1 MKIQEEATVMR
12 KPITEIEEATI
23 LFAGDSG
30 DGSQTIGA
38 QMTETTALV
47 GNDVATLPDY
57 PAEIRAPAGSLAGVS
72 GFQLHFSSEQIH
84 TPGDLCDVLVAM
96 NPAALKVHLQKL
108 RPNGILIVNSDNFA
122 RRNLR
127 LAGYEQ
133 NPLEDDSLTKYQV
146 FPVALTRL
154 TRQTLEDTDLTTRQ
168 IDLCRNFFAL
178 GMILWLYNRPMDYAM
193 NWIKKTLGRKRPE
206 FVVPNILAL
215 RAGNTYCEATEQF
228 ATSYNVKAAEFSP
241 GTYRNI
247 EGNMATVLGLIA
259 ASRQA
264 GLPLVYGSYPITP
277 ASDILHGLAQYR
289 NFGVVTMQMEDE
301 IAAVGVAIGASFGGA
316 LGVTGSSG
324 PGLALKSEAINLA
337 MIAELPLVICN
348 IQRAGP
354 STGMPTK
361 TEQSDLLQM
370 LYGRNGESPVPIVA
384 PTRPYDCFDTV
395 YEACRIAVKYR
406 TPVIFLSDLYVAMGA
421 EPWKIPKLAEL
432 PPIEPNFAN
441 ADGFSLNGDAFEP
454 YLREAETL
462 ARPWAKPGTPGLEH
476 RIGGLEKSDVTGNV
490 SYDAE
495 NHEKMVHLRAEK
507 VARVTQDIPPTE
519 VFGAE
524 EGALLLLGW
533 GSTYGPIRTAVE
545 NCLAAG
551 VSDVAHVHIRHLNPF
566 PSDLGEIL
574 TRFKKVLIPELN
586 TGQLRQ
592 LIRSTYLI
600 NALGLNKVQGQPF
613 HVSEVEAKINELL

>member
-1 MKIQEEATVMR
+1 MKNQEEAIVMR

-441 ADGFSLNGDAFEP
+441 GFSLNGDAFEP

-519 VFGAE
+519 IFGAE

>member
-1 MKIQEEATVMR
+1 MKNQEEAIVMR
-12 KPITEIEEATI
+12 KPIKEIEEATI

-432 PPIEPNFAN
+432 PTIEPNFAN
-441 ADGFSLNGDAFEP
+441 GFSLNGDAFEP

-545 NCLAAG
+545 NCIAAG
-551 VSDVAHVHIRHLNPF
+551 VSDVGHVHIRHLNPF

-574 TRFKKVLIPELN
+574 MRFKKVLIPELN

>member
-1 MKIQEEATVMR
+1 MR
-12 KPITEIEEATI
+12 KPVEQIEEATI

-30 DGSQTIGA
+30 DGSQTIGT
-38 QMTETTALV
+38 QMTETTALI

-96 NPAALKVHLQKL
+96 NPAALKVQLNKL
-108 RPNGILIVNSDNFA
+108 KPNGILIVNVDNFA

-127 LAGYEQ
+127 LAGYES
-133 NPLEDDSLTKYQV
+133 NPLEDDTLTKYQV
-146 FPVALTRL
+146 FKVELTQLTRKA
-154 TRQTLEDTDLTTRQ
+154 LETTNLTTGE
-168 IDLCRNFFAL
+168 IDRCKNFFAL
-178 GMILWLYNRPMDYAM
+178 GMILWFYNRPMEYTM
-193 NWIKKTLGRKRPE
+193 KWIKAKFAKKPE
-206 FVVPNILAL
+206 YIESNILAL

-228 ATSYNVKAAEFSP
+228 AVSYDVKPAVFEP

-247 EGNMATVLGLIA
+247 EGNMATVLGLVA
-259 ASRQA
+259 ASHQS

-301 IAAVGVAIGASFGGA
+301 IAAVGVAIGAAFSGA

-337 MIAELPLVICN
+337 MIAELPIVICN

-370 LYGRNGESPVPIVA
+370 FYGRNGESPVPIIA
-384 PTRPYDCFDTV
+384 SSRPYDCFEAV

-406 TPVIFLSDLYVAMGA
+406 TPVIFLSDLYIGMGA
-421 EPWKIPKLAEL
+421 EPWKIPQLSEL
-432 PPIEPNFAN
+432 PEIRPDFAAS
-441 ADGFSLNGDAFEP
+441 ADSNNGFEP
-454 YLREAETL
+454 YLRDPETL

-476 RIGGLEKSDVTGNV
+476 RIGGLEKSDVTGHV

-495 NHEKMVHLRAEK
+495 NHEKMVEIRAEK
-507 VARVTQDIPPTE
+507 VARIADDIPPTE
-519 VFGAE
+519 VFGAQ
-524 EGALLLLGW
+524 EGEILLLGW
-533 GSTYGPIRTAVE
+533 GGTYGAIRTVVE
-545 NCLAAG
+545 NC
-551 VSDVAHVHIRHLNPF
+551 VAEGLPIGHVHLRHLNPF
-566 PSDLGEIL
+566 PKDLDDIL
-574 TRFKKVLIPELN
+574 QRFKKILIPELN
-586 TGQLRQ
+586 SGQLLQ

-600 NALGLNKVQGQPF
+600 NAVGLNKVQGQPF
-613 HVSEVEAKINELL
+613 HVFELHAKIDEILKEIGHL

>member
-1 MKIQEEATVMR
+1 MKNQEEAIVMR

-432 PPIEPNFAN
+432 PPIEANFAN
-441 ADGFSLNGDAFEP
+441 GFSLNGDAFEP

-545 NCLAAG
+545 NCIAAG

-574 TRFKKVLIPELN
+574 TRFKKILIPELN

>member
-1 MKIQEEATVMR
+1 MR
-12 KPITEIEEATI
+12 KPVEQIEEATI

-30 DGSQTIGA
+30 DGSQTIGT
-38 QMTETTALV
+38 QMTETTALI

-96 NPAALKVHLQKL
+96 NPAALKVQLNKL
-108 RPNGILIVNSDNFA
+108 KPNGILIVNVDNFA

-127 LAGYEQ
+127 LAGYES
-133 NPLEDDSLTKYQV
+133 NPLEDDTLTKYQV
-146 FPVALTRL
+146 FKVELTQLTRKA
-154 TRQTLEDTDLTTRQ
+154 LETTNLTTGE
-168 IDLCRNFFAL
+168 IDRCKNFFAL
-178 GMILWLYNRPMDYAM
+178 GMILWFYNRPMEYTM
-193 NWIKKTLGRKRPE
+193 KWIKAKFAKKPE
-206 FVVPNILAL
+206 YIESNILAL

-228 ATSYNVKAAEFSP
+228 AVSYDVKPAVFEP

-247 EGNMATVLGLIA
+247 EGNMATVLGLVA
-259 ASRQA
+259 ASHQS

-301 IAAVGVAIGASFGGA
+301 IAAVGVAIGAAFSGA

-337 MIAELPLVICN
+337 MIAELPIVICN

-370 LYGRNGESPVPIVA
+370 FYGRNGESPVPIIA
-384 PTRPYDCFDTV
+384 SSRPYDCFEAV

-406 TPVIFLSDLYVAMGA
+406 TPVIFLSDLYIGMGA
-421 EPWKIPKLAEL
+421 EPWKIPQLSEL
-432 PPIEPNFAN
+432 PEIRPDFAAS
-441 ADGFSLNGDAFEP
+441 ADSNNGFEP
-454 YLREAETL
+454 YLRDPETL
-462 ARPWAKPGTPGLEH
+462 ARPWAKPGTRGLEH
-476 RIGGLEKSDVTGNV
+476 RIGGLEKSDVTGHV

-495 NHEKMVHLRAEK
+495 NHEKMVEIRAEK
-507 VARVTQDIPPTE
+507 VARIADDIPPTE
-519 VFGAE
+519 VFGAQ
-524 EGALLLLGW
+524 EGEILLLGW
-533 GSTYGPIRTAVE
+533 GGTYGAIRTVVE
-545 NCLAAG
+545 NC
-551 VSDVAHVHIRHLNPF
+551 VAEGLPIGHVHLRHLNPF
-566 PSDLGEIL
+566 PKDLDDIL
-574 TRFKKVLIPELN
+574 QRFKKILIPELN
-586 TGQLRQ
+586 SGQLLQ

-600 NALGLNKVQGQPF
+600 NAVGLNKVQGQPF
-613 HVSEVEAKINELL
+613 HVFELHAKIDEILKEIGHL

>member
-1 MKIQEEATVMR
+1 MKNQEEAIVMR
-12 KPITEIEEATI
+12 KPIKEIEEATI

-406 TPVIFLSDLYVAMGA
+406 TPVIFLSDLYIAMGA

-432 PPIEPNFAN
+432 PTIEPNFAN
-441 ADGFSLNGDAFEP
+441 GFSLNGDAFEP

-545 NCLAAG
+545 NCIAAG

>member
-1 MKIQEEATVMR
+1 MR
-12 KPITEIEEATI
+12 KPVEQIEEATI

-30 DGSQTIGA
+30 DGSQTIGT
-38 QMTETTALV
+38 QMTETTALI

-96 NPAALKVHLQKL
+96 NPAALKVHLNKL
-108 RPNGILIVNSDNFA
+108 KPNGILIVNVDNFA

-127 LAGYEQ
+127 LAGYES
-133 NPLEDDSLTKYQV
+133 NPLEDDTLTKYQV
-146 FPVALTRL
+146 FKVELTQLTRKA
-154 TRQTLEDTDLTTRQ
+154 LETTNLTTGE
-168 IDLCRNFFAL
+168 IDRCKNFFAL
-178 GMILWLYNRPMDYAM
+178 GMILWFYNRPMEYTM
-193 NWIKKTLGRKRPE
+193 KWIKAKFAKKPE
-206 FVVPNILAL
+206 YIESNILAL

-228 ATSYNVKAAEFSP
+228 AVSYDVKPAVFEP

-247 EGNMATVLGLIA
+247 EGNMATVLGLVA
-259 ASRQA
+259 ASHQS

-277 ASDILHGLAQYR
+277 ASDILHGLAQHR

-301 IAAVGVAIGASFGGA
+301 IAAVGVAIGAAFSGA

-337 MIAELPLVICN
+337 MIAELPIVICN

-370 LYGRNGESPVPIVA
+370 FYGRNGESPVPIVA
-384 PTRPYDCFDTV
+384 SSRPYDCFETV

-406 TPVIFLSDLYVAMGA
+406 TPVIFLSDLYIGMGA
-421 EPWKIPKLAEL
+421 EPWKIPQLSEL
-432 PPIEPNFAN
+432 PEIRPDFEAS
-441 ADGFSLNGDAFEP
+441 ADSNNGFEP
-454 YLREAETL
+454 YLRDPETL
-462 ARPWAKPGTPGLEH
+462 ARPWAKPGTRGLEH
-476 RIGGLEKSDVTGNV
+476 RIGGLEKSDVTGHV

-495 NHEKMVHLRAEK
+495 NHEKMVEIRAEK
-507 VARVTQDIPPTE
+507 VARIADDIPPTE
-519 VFGAE
+519 VFGAQ
-524 EGALLLLGW
+524 EGEILLLGW
-533 GSTYGPIRTAVE
+533 GGTYGAIRTVVE
-545 NCLAAG
+545 NC
-551 VSDVAHVHIRHLNPF
+551 VAEGLPIGHVHLRHLNPF
-566 PSDLGEIL
+566 PKDLGDIL
-574 TRFKKVLIPELN
+574 QKFKKVLIPELN
-586 TGQLRQ
+586 SGQLRQ

-600 NALGLNKVQGQPF
+600 NAVGLNKVQGQPF
-613 HVSEVEAKINELL
+613 HVFELHAKIDEILKEIGHL